1 MNALRSSLLA
11 LAIVTTPLVAAAGD
25 VDPAA
30 RSAARALGYAGV
42 DAYERHDYETA
53 VDKLEKAFAVL
64 RVPSVG
70 LWSARALAKRGRLV
84 QASERYRL
92 VGTLPTSGGDVA
104 IQQQAQTD
112 AARELAEL
120 LPRIPSIVV
129 TIDGAR
135 PSQVTIDDVAV
146 PMSLV
151 GEPIPADPGT
161 HRIVVRQGDETAA
174 TSVVLQESEKK
185 QAMLRLART
194 APHVATEPALA
205 PAPPPSSGSWQRSA
219 GFVTL
224 GFGGV
229 ALATGAITGLV
240 ALGKKQSFDS
250 DPACHDDLCPS
261 SQGADVDAYNRLRVI
276 STVGFV
282 AGGALAGAGA
292 VLLLT
297 SPRSQER
304 VSVRATPA
312 GIDVRG
318 TF

>member
-1 MNALRSSLLA
+1 MNDRRRSRLA
-11 LAIVTTPLVAAAGD
+11 PAIVLSTFLFGAAAAAD

-42 DAYERHDYETA
+42 EAYERHDYETA
-53 VDKLEKAFAVL
+53 VDKLEKAFSVL

-84 QASERYRL
+84 RASERYRL

-104 IQQQAQTD
+104 IQQQAQAD
-112 AARELAEL
+112 AARELADL
-120 LPRIPSIVV
+120 LPRIPAIVV
-129 TIDGAR
+129 VVDGSR
-135 PSQVTIDDVAV
+135 PSQMTIDDVAV
-146 PMSLV
+146 PVSLV
-151 GEPIPADPGT
+151 GETIPTDPGA
-161 HRIVVRQGDETAA
+161 HRIVVRQGDDSAA
-174 TSVVLQESEKK
+174 TTVSLQESERK
-185 QAMLRLART
+185 QATLQLV
-194 APHVATEPALA
+194 HVSVAAASEPA
-205 PAPPPSSGSWQRSA
+205 PSSSGSWQKSA
-219 GFVTL
+219 GFVGL
-224 GFGGV
+224 VFGG
-229 ALATGAITGLV
+229 AAIAAGAATGIV

-261 SQGADVDAYNRLRVI
+261 SQGADVDAYNRLRLI
-276 STVGFV
+276 STATFV
-282 AGGALAGAGA
+282 AGGVLAGAGA

-312 GIDVRG
+312 SIALAG